1 MIDISQIVSGGTASA
16 SAPRNPQPPSGASE
30 FGDALARA
38 RQTQADDARAAS
50 QHPAAKSGKA
60 ADGAGKNGADTGKK
74 ADSASADAHA
84 DAGKTQANAGKV
96 EGTADD
102 RKDTADLADD
112 ETGTNDNAA
121 AAAAGALLA
130 AMLPATPA
138 AAAAAAA
145 GTGPANATAMPAAAS
160 AAIAGPLPAAAAAA
174 ATAAEAAPSLAED
187 TLNTI
192 ASQRA
197 ALASATVAPDAAV
210 AKPATPTDADADAGK
225 PAVSLDATT
234 KAALSAA
241 QLQASTDTGGTHD
254 GTAGGRDGAASQF
267 AAAAQPPAAAAGSST
282 VSPTAALQA
291 ALQAASAAAKAPGE
305 DNGAVA
311 APIEGATPLPPGTA
325 ATLGTQSGAQA
336 ALTLPLAPR
345 VGDPQWPQAL
355 GQQMVR
361 LTTQGN
367 HTAEL
372 QLNPPDLGPL
382 KVVLNV
388 VNDQAQAQFVSPHAS
403 VRAAVEA
410 ALPQLRH
417 AMADSGIQLGQTS
430 VGAEQFAGQPGQGQ
444 QQAPQHRGQG
454 FAQGVT
460 EFQQPGAAQ
469 TATAPTAPRRVALGE
484 VDTFA

>member
-1 MIDISQIVSGGTASA
+1 MIDISQIVSGGPVPAN
-16 SAPRNPQPPSGASE
+16 APRNTQPPSGASE
-30 FGDALARA
+30 FGDALTRA
-38 RQTQADDARAAS
+38 RQTQAGESSATS
-50 QHPAAKSGKA
+50 PQQPAGKSGKA
-60 ADGAGKNGADTGKK
+60 GDSVVKNSAGDGTKAEPANAD
-74 ADSASADAHA
+74 A
-84 DAGKTQANAGKV
+84 DAGKTQANAGKID
-96 EGTADD
+96 GATDG
-102 RKDTADLADD
+102 RKDSTDLADD
-112 ETGTNDNAA
+112 EARTNDNAGA
-121 AAAAGALLA
+121 AAAAALLA
-130 AMLPATPA
+130 AMLPGAPAVAAAVSGSGAAVGAAVPA
-138 AAAAAAA
+138 AP
-145 GTGPANATAMPAAAS
+145 T
-160 AAIAGPLPAAAAAA
+160 AAIAGQLPTAAAAP
-174 ATAAEAAPSLAED
+174 EAAPSLAED

-197 ALASATVAPDAAV
+197 ALTTTTVAPDAAV
-210 AKPATPTDADADAGK
+210 AKSATPTDAETDAGK
-225 PAVSLDATT
+225 PAMSLDATV
-234 KAALSAA
+234 KASLSAA
-241 QLQASTDTGGTHD
+241 PLQASTDTGGARD
-254 GTAGGRDGAASQF
+254 GASGGRDGAASQF
-267 AAAAQPPAAAAGSST
+267 AAAAQQPSAAANGTT

-305 DNGAVA
+305 DSSAVA
-311 APIEGATPLPPGTA
+311 APIEAATPLPHGTA
-325 ATLGTQSGAQA
+325 TTLGAQSGAQPA
-336 ALTLPLAPR
+336 VTLPLAPR
-345 VGDPQWPQAL
+345 LGDPQWPQAL

-417 AMADSGIQLGQTS
+417 AMADSGIQLGHTS

-454 FAQGVT
+454 FAQGLP
-460 EFQQPGAAQ
+460 EFQQPGATQ
-469 TATAPTAPRRVALGE
+469 TATAPAAPRRVALGE

>member
-1 MIDISQIVSGGTASA
+1 MIDISQIVSGGTAPA
-16 SAPRNPQPPSGASE
+16 NAPRNPQPASGPSE

-38 RQTQADDARAAS
+38 RQTQAGETGAAS
-50 QHPAAKSGKA
+50 RQQAAGKSGKA
-60 ADGAGKNGADTGKK
+60 ADSAGKNPTEAGNKPDP
-74 ADSASADAHA
+74 ASTEA

-96 EGTADD
+96 DGTAEG
-102 RKDTADLADD
+102 RKDTADLADE
-112 ETGTNDNAA
+112 ETGTNDNA
-121 AAAAGALLA
+121 G
-130 AMLPATPA
+130 A
-138 AAAAAAA
+138 AAAAALLSGMLPAAPAAAAVAAAA
-145 GTGPANATAMPAAAS
+145 GTAPVGGSAVPAAPTT
-160 AAIAGPLPAAAAAA
+160 AIADQLPAAA
-174 ATAAEAAPSLAED
+174 TAPQAAPTLAED

-197 ALASATVAPDAAV
+197 ALAATTVAPDAAV
-210 AKPATPTDADADAGK
+210 AKPATPTDVEADAGK
-225 PAVSLDATT
+225 PAMSLDATAKT
-234 KAALSAA
+234 ALSAA
-241 QLQASTDTGGTHD
+241 QLQASTHAGGKHD
-254 GTAGGRDGAASQF
+254 GAAGGRDGAANQF
-267 AAAAQPPAAAAGSST
+267 AAPAQQPSAAASSTT

-291 ALQAASAAAKAPGE
+291 ALQAAAAAAKAPGE

-311 APIEGATPLPPGTA
+311 APIEGNTLLPHGTA
-325 ATLGTQSGAQA
+325 AALGAQSGAQTA
-336 ALTLPLAPR
+336 VTLPLAPR

-444 QQAPQHRGQG
+444 QQAPQHRSQG
-454 FAQGVT
+454 FAQSGP
-460 EFQQPGAAQ
+460 EFQQPGATQ
-469 TATAPTAPRRVALGE
+469 TATAPATPRRVALGE

>member
-1 MIDISQIVSGGTASA
+1 MIDISQIVSGGTAPA
-16 SAPRNPQPPSGASE
+16 NAPRNPQPASGASE

-38 RQTQADDARAAS
+38 RQTQAGEARAAS
-50 QHPAAKSGKA
+50 QQQPAGKSGKA
-60 ADGAGKNGADTGKK
+60 ADSAGKNATEAGKK
-74 ADSASADAHA
+74 ADPASAEA

-96 EGTADD
+96 DGATEG
-102 RKDTADLADD
+102 RKDTTDLADD
-112 ETGTNDNAA
+112 ETGTHDNAGAA
-121 AAAAGALLA
+121 AAAALLA
-130 AMLPATPA
+130 AMLPAAPA
-138 AAAAAAA
+138 AAAAVAAVAGAA
-145 GTGPANATAMPAAAS
+145 GTGPAVGAAMPATPTT
-160 AAIAGPLPAAAAAA
+160 AIAGQLPAAA
-174 ATAAEAAPSLAED
+174 TAPEAVPSLAED

-197 ALASATVAPDAAV
+197 ALATTTVAPDAAV
-210 AKPATPTDADADAGK
+210 AKPATPTDVEADAGK
-225 PAVSLDATT
+225 PAMSLDATAKT
-234 KAALSAA
+234 ALSAA
-241 QLQASTDTGGTHD
+241 QLQTSTDTGGAHD
-254 GTAGGRDGAASQF
+254 GAAGRRDGAASQF
-267 AAAAQPPAAAAGSST
+267 AAAAQQPAATAST
-282 VSPTAALQA
+282 TVTPTAALQA
-291 ALQAASAAAKAPGE
+291 ALQAAAAAGKTPGE

-311 APIEGATPLPPGTA
+311 APIEGATPLPQGTA
-325 ATLGTQSGAQA
+325 ATLGAQSGAQA
-336 ALTLPLAPR
+336 AVTLPLAPR
-345 VGDPQWPQAL
+345 LGDPQWPQAL

-382 KVVLNV
+382 KIVLNV

-454 FAQGVT
+454 FAQGGP
-460 EFQQPGAAQ
+460 EFQQPGATQ
-469 TATAPTAPRRVALGE
+469 TATAPATPRRVALGE

>member
-1 MIDISQIVSGGTASA
+1 MIDITQIVSGGAA
-16 SAPRNPQPPSGASE
+16 PANAPRNPQPASGPGE
-30 FGDALARA
+30 FGDALSRA
-38 RQTQADDARAAS
+38 RQTQAGEASAAS
-50 QHPAAKSGKA
+50 QQQQAAKSGKA
-60 ADGAGKNGADTGKK
+60 ADGASKHAAETGKK
-74 ADSASADAHA
+74 TEPTSADA
-84 DAGKTQANAGKV
+84 DAGKTQASTGKA
-96 EGTADD
+96 EGATDG
-102 RKDTADLADD
+102 RKDSTDLADD
-112 ETGTNDNAA
+112 ETGINDNAGGA
-121 AAAAGALLA
+121 AAAALLA
-130 AMLPATPA
+130 AMLPAAPA
-138 AAAAAAA
+138 AAAGAAVAAGAA
-145 GTGPANATAMPAAAS
+145 GTGPAVGTAMPAAAN
-160 AAIAGPLPAAAAAA
+160 AAIAGQLPAAANAPEAAA
-174 ATAAEAAPSLAED
+174 SLAED

-197 ALASATVAPDAAV
+197 ALATTTAAPDAAA
-210 AKPATPTDADADAGK
+210 AKPATPADADAGK
-225 PAVSLDATT
+225 PAVSFDA
-234 KAALSAA
+234 AARSALSAA
-241 QLQASTDTGGTHD
+241 QGQASADTGGKHD
-254 GTAGGRDGAASQF
+254 GAAGGRDGAASQF
-267 AAAAQPPAAAAGSST
+267 AAPAQPAAAANSTT

-291 ALQAASAAAKAPGE
+291 ALQAASSAAKAPGE
-305 DNGAVA
+305 DNGAIA
-311 APIEGATPLPPGTA
+311 APIEGATPLAQGTA
-325 ATLGTQSGAQA
+325 TTLGAQSGTQA
-336 ALTLPLAPR
+336 PVTLPLAPR
-345 VGDPQWPQAL
+345 VNDPQWPQAL

-444 QQAPQHRGQG
+444 HQAPQHRGQG

-469 TATAPTAPRRVALGE
+469 TATAPAAPRRVPLGE

>member
-1 MIDISQIVSGGTASA
+1 MIDISQIVSGGAA
-16 SAPRNPQPPSGASE
+16 PANAPRNPQPASGASE

-38 RQTQADDARAAS
+38 RQTQAGEATAAS
-50 QHPAAKSGKA
+50 QQQPAAKSGKA
-60 ADGAGKNGADTGKK
+60 ADGAGKHAAEAGKK
-74 ADSASADAHA
+74 ADPTSADA
-84 DAGKTQANAGKV
+84 DAGKTQASTGKA
-96 EGTADD
+96 EGATEGRNDS
-102 RKDTADLADD
+102 TDLADD
-112 ETGTNDNAA
+112 ETGTGDGAA
-121 AAAAGALLA
+121 AAAAAALLA
-130 AMLPATPA
+130 AMLPAAPA

-145 GTGPANATAMPAAAS
+145 AAGAAGAGSAVGTAMPAAPTP
-160 AAIAGPLPAAAAAA
+160 AIAGQLPAAA
-174 ATAAEAAPSLAED
+174 TASETAPSLAED

-197 ALASATVAPDAAV
+197 ALATTTAAPDAAA
-210 AKPATPTDADADAGK
+210 AKPTTPTDADAGK
-225 PAVSLDATT
+225 PAVSFDATA

-241 QLQASTDTGGTHD
+241 QLQASTDTGGKHD
-254 GTAGGRDGAASQF
+254 GASGGRDGAASQF
-267 AAAAQPPAAAAGSST
+267 AAPAQPPAAAASSTT

-311 APIEGATPLPPGTA
+311 APIEGTTPLAHGTTT
-325 ATLGTQSGAQA
+325 TLGAQSGSQA
-336 ALTLPLAPR
+336 PATLPLAPR
-345 VGDPQWPQAL
+345 VDDPQWPQAL

-454 FAQGVT
+454 FAQGAT

-469 TATAPTAPRRVALGE
+469 TATAPATPRRVALGE

>member
-1 MIDISQIVSGGTASA
+1 MIDISQIVSGGTAPA
-16 SAPRNPQPPSGASE
+16 NAPRNPQPASGASE

-38 RQTQADDARAAS
+38 RQTQAGEASAAS
-50 QHPAAKSGKA
+50 QQPSAAKSGKA
-60 ADGAGKNGADTGKK
+60 ADGAGKQAADTGKK
-74 ADSASADAHA
+74 ADPAGADA
-84 DAGKTQANAGKV
+84 DAGKTQASTGKA
-96 EGTADD
+96 EGATEG
-102 RKDTADLADD
+102 RKDSTDLADD
-112 ETGTNDNAA
+112 ETGTNDGAA
-121 AAAAGALLA
+121 AAAAAALLA
-130 AMLPATPA
+130 AMLPAAPAAAA

-145 GTGPANATAMPAAAS
+145 GTGPAVGTAMPAAAN
-160 AAIAGPLPAAAAAA
+160 AAIAGQLPAAA
-174 ATAAEAAPSLAED
+174 TAPEAASSLAED

-197 ALASATVAPDAAV
+197 ALATTTAAPDAAA
-210 AKPATPTDADADAGK
+210 AKPATPADADAGK
-225 PAVSLDATT
+225 PAVSFDAAA
-234 KAALSAA
+234 KSALSVA
-241 QLQASTDTGGTHD
+241 QGQASTDTGGKHD
-254 GTAGGRDGAASQF
+254 GTGGGRDGAASQF
-267 AAAAQPPAAAAGSST
+267 AAPAQQPAAAASST
-282 VSPTAALQA
+282 TASPTAALQA

-311 APIEGATPLPPGTA
+311 APIEGTTPLAHGTTT
-325 ATLGTQSGAQA
+325 TLGAQSGSQA
-336 ALTLPLAPR
+336 PATLPLAPR

-417 AMADSGIQLGQTS
+417 AMADSGIQLGHTS

-454 FAQGVT
+454 FAQGMP
-460 EFQQPGAAQ
+460 EFQQPGATQ
-469 TATAPTAPRRVALGE
+469 TATAPAAPRRVALGE